1 MLLWGSGFALH
12 PHQGC
17 GAVTYQLH
25 CISIAALFPDL
36 KIGTCYSPGE
46 IVSLAVIK
54 LPSTTQF
61 DQAIVQHH
69 RDEYTSV
76 GLVPQF
82 SATITP
88 RL

>member
-1 MLLWGSGFALH
+1 MLRYHPHPAVALVGEECCYGVRALH
-12 PHQGC
+12 S
-17 GAVTYQLH
+17 TL
-25 CISIAALFPDL
+25 IKAAEL